1 MVSAMTSAA
10 SPPRPP
16 FSSAGAVDFEVRPR
30 RFDLESDRDRR
41 RGDFVLDRRRSR
53 DLLRDRLLARM
64 PHTLKQYTGI
74 HSSMKSVSVHIS
86 KTVK

>member
-1 MVSAMTSAA
+1 MTSAA

-16 FSSAGAVDFEVRPR
+16 FSSAGEVDFEVRPR

-74 HSSMKSVSVHIS
+74 HSTCTMKSVSVHKS